1 MGAAAANEPGQT
13 EVEIEGVSSLADYAN
28 IELMLGA
35 VPGVSAAN
43 VRQVT
48 GDSVL
53 FDLTVRGGGG
63 AIDRALSSSPSF
75 TRVTPVSPG
84 GGTLVY
90 RYRPG

>member
-1 MGAAAANEPGQT
+1 
-13 EVEIEGVSSLADYAN
+13 VEIEGVSSLADYAN

-53 FDLTVRGGGG
+53 FDLTVRGGG
-63 AIDRALSSSPSF
+63 ATIDRALSSSSSF
-75 TRVTPVSPG
+75 TRVSPAAPG
-84 GGTLVY
+84 AGTLIY